1 MIISRTFLAQFGLVV
16 LFLSSPVA
24 QIIGYPKKRSNDGTA
39 ALALLLLNLL
49 RQPMIVSS
57 STCGPTQCSR
67 PLPSALHDIVSH
79 CETLYRCTVHVL
91 SSIHI
96 HVHCA
101 IFCYTFLSMVCQ
113 LHSEL
118 SELCA
123 VAALHCCVHW
133 YSAGVHSAPE
143 KVDLNLPYRW
153 RSSWLL
159 T

>member
-1 MIISRTFLAQFGLVV
+1 MQASIHKTVLSFCIILK
-16 LFLSSPVA
+16 LSSSTNNWLN
-24 QIIGYPKKRSNDGTA
+24 PKKRSNDGTAA

-79 CETLYRCTVHVL
+79 CATLYRCTVHVF
-91 SSIHI
+91 SSINI
-96 HVHCA
+96 HTCTLYNSVLRCLYV
-101 IFCYTFLSMVCQ
+101 ICYTFLSMVCQ

-123 VAALHCCVHW
+123 VAALYCCVH
-133 YSAGVHSAPE
+133 
-143 KVDLNLPYRW
+143 
-153 RSSWLL
+153 
-159 T
+159 

>member
-1 MIISRTFLAQFGLVV
+1 M
-16 LFLSSPVA
+16 
-24 QIIGYPKKRSNDGTA
+24 IGYPKKRSNDGTA

-79 CETLYRCTVHVL
+79 CATLHCAALYRCTVHVL
-91 SSIHI
+91 SSIYI
-96 HVHCA
+96 HVHCTTLCCLYV
-101 IFCYTFLSMVCQ
+101 ICFTFLSMVCQ